1 MAFTLAQL
9 EHLFCWTGGD
19 GGDDADMLS
28 IGGLCLSGMSAKSR
42 QKAFTA
48 ATKKLKPV
56 RLWKHLSQ
64 FCGLSTVWKAVKAYF
79 MLFSS

>member
-28 IGGLCLSGMSAKSR
+28 IGGLWYVSKPAVGKKARVLSADYE
-42 QKAFTA
+42 KAQTSPTCHSF
-48 ATKKLKPV
+48 V
-56 RLWKHLSQ
+56 
-64 FCGLSTVWKAVKAYF
+64 C
-79 MLFSS
+79 